1 MFPCSFSRSTIL
13 ITRCS
18 LLHTSTMASGIQLLS
33 PTSPELAAPTEPRW
47 YLAYGSNLSATGF
60 VVKRNITP
68 LDTKVV
74 IVDGLELSFDNP
86 GVPYIEPRFAN
97 CRLAEPPTE
106 HWSPGNPWLGGRGS
120 LMGVAYL
127 LSPADFL
134 TILRSE
140 GGGTSYQPLIAPAVS
155 LSADGARTQQVINAY
170 TLLTPTTRRGT
181 GYASLRYMKLLRN
194 GAREQHMPEP
204 YIAYLDSVPSYRI
217 ISFRQK
223 IGRLVHIAVWMPGL
237 LIFFRIV
244 ARMSS
249 KTGRAPKPILWT
261 RRALFG
267 TMWGLYDLL
276 AKWIFG
282 DGEASS

>member
-1 MFPCSFSRSTIL
+1 
-13 ITRCS
+13 
-18 LLHTSTMASGIQLLS
+18 MASGIQVLS

-74 IVDGLELSFDNP
+74 IVDGLTLTFDNP

-97 CRLAEPPTE
+97 CRLVEPAAEQ
-106 HWSPGNPWLGGRGS
+106 WSPENPWMGDRGS

-140 GGGTSYQPLIAPAVS
+140 GGGTSYQPLIAPAAP
-155 LSADGARTQQVINAY
+155 LAADGARTQQVINAY

-181 GYASLRYMKLLRN
+181 GYASLRYMNLLRN

-204 YIAYLDSVPSYRI
+204 YIAYLDSIPSYRI
-217 ISFRQK
+217 TSFRQK
-223 IGRLVHIAVWMPGL
+223 IGRLVHIVVWMPGL
-237 LIFFRIV
+237 LVFFRIV
-244 ARMSS
+244 ARLSS

-276 AKWIFG
+276 GKWVFG